1 MQQLKIPSVIAT
13 RMVEQARAGMPLEV
27 CGILA
32 GCADAVASHY
42 EMTNSDQSA
51 VHYTMVPEEQFKVL
65 KSIRAVGQEMLAIY
79 HSHPATPARPSAEDI
94 RLARTPG
101 VIYVIMSLVE
111 PESPVIKGF
120 TIDDERVSEVAIAIT
135 DYLNGGIL

>member
-32 GCADAVASHY
+32 GSEGRVASHY
-42 EMTNSDQSA
+42 EMTNSDRSA
-51 VHYTMVPEEQFKVL
+51 LHYTMVPEEQFKVL
-65 KSIRAVGQEMLAIY
+65 KRIRAAGEEMLAIY

-94 RLARTPG
+94 RLAFTPG

-120 TIDDERVSEVAIAIT
+120 TIDDEKVEEVPLAVI
-135 DYLNGGIL
+135 DG

>member
-1 MQQLKIPSVIAT
+1 MKQLTIPSAIAA

-32 GCADAVASHY
+32 GSEDRVASHY
-42 EMTNSDQSA
+42 EMTNSDRSA
-51 VHYTMVPEEQFKVL
+51 LHYTMVPEEQFKVI
-65 KSIRAVGQEMLAIY
+65 KRIRAAGEEMLAIY

-94 RLARTPG
+94 RLALTPG
-101 VIYVIMSLVE
+101 VIYVILSLVE

-120 TIDDERVSEVAIAIT
+120 TIDDEKVSEVAIAIT
-135 DYLNGGIL
+135 DP

>member
-1 MQQLKIPSVIAT
+1 MKQLKIPAVISI
-13 RMVEQARAGMPLEV
+13 RMVELAREGMPLEV

-32 GCADAVASHY
+32 GCADTVASHY

-65 KSIRAVGQEMLAIY
+65 KSIRAAGQEMLAIY

-94 RLARTPG
+94 RLALTPG
-101 VIYVIMSLVE
+101 VIYVIMSLAA
-111 PESPVIKGF
+111 PDSPAIKGF

-135 DYLNGGIL
+135 DP

>member
-1 MQQLKIPSVIAT
+1 MKQLKIPSVIAT
-13 RMVEQARAGMPLEV
+13 RMVEQAREGMPLEV

-32 GCADAVASHY
+32 GNADTVASHY

-65 KSIRAVGQEMLAIY
+65 KRIRASGQEMLAIY

-94 RLARTPG
+94 RLALTPG
-101 VIYVIMSLVE
+101 VIYVILSLAA
-111 PESPVIKGF
+111 PKSPVIKGF
-120 TIDDERVSEVAIAIT
+120 TIDGETVSEVAIAMT
-135 DYLNGGIL
+135 DR